1 MGPQRK
7 IRNRR
12 PRQLQCSTKYPL
24 SKEPQNLKNAG
35 HHPSV
40 KQTPNLGK
48 AELKVVSLIQS
59 DVNGSDDDQSNGLA
73 ILFCNSGVPILSSLL
88 FKSSSTSTTD
98 WVLVG
103 GSTKYIDPIK
113 SNGREDDRSNG
124 LAILFCNNGVP
135 ISSLSGVGYWW
146 VVALAQMY

>member
-1 MGPQRK
+1 M
-7 IRNRR
+7 
-12 PRQLQCSTKYPL
+12 
-24 SKEPQNLKNAG
+24 
-35 HHPSV
+35 
-40 KQTPNLGK
+40 
-48 AELKVVSLIQS
+48 VSLIQS

-88 FKSSSTSTTD
+88 SKSSSTSTTD

-135 ISSLSGVGYWW
+135 ISSSTLSSLSSTLSSKMGLGIGGW
-146 VVALAQMY
+146 

>member
-1 MGPQRK
+1 M
-7 IRNRR
+7 
-12 PRQLQCSTKYPL
+12 
-24 SKEPQNLKNAG
+24 
-35 HHPSV
+35 
-40 KQTPNLGK
+40 
-48 AELKVVSLIQS
+48 VSLIQS

-124 LAILFCNNGVP
+124 LAILFCNNRVS
-135 ISSLSGVGYWW
+135 ILSSLSLGYWW
-146 VVALAQMY
+146 VVVANILIVVKVTVGTTINPTDWQSFSAITGCRYRRLRRCRIRRRRLSDATWYGTTS